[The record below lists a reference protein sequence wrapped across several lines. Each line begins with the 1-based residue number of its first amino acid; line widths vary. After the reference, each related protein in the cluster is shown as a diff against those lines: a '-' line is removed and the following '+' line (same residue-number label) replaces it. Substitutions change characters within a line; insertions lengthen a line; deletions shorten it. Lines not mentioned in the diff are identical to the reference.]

1 MIKKLVAIGGG
12 ENGRKLEN
20 GLYAPYNT
28 EKIDRE
34 IVKLANKKSPNFLF
48 LGHAMNHLKKI
59 EEDYY
64 ITMIIIYG
72 DRFGCRCRNLKS
84 DDLAD
89 EKKVKEMLE
98 WADIIYEG
106 GGDTKSMI
114 DLWKKTG
121 FDKKLYYAWNNGKII
136 CGISAGAV
144 CYFNSCNS
152 EIEGS
157 NNEYTSIDCLNWINL
172 YLTPHGNIT
181 GRLEYTKKALEKND
195 LVGITLS
202 DCSALF
208 IINDKYKVVNSEDDA
223 FCLKSYFK
231 NNEYVEKQ
239 IKNDT
244 KFKNLNQLFIQE

>member
-1 MIKKLVAIGGG
+1 M
-12 ENGRKLEN
+12 
-20 GLYAPYNT
+20 YAPYNT

-64 ITMIIIYG
+64 ITMMKIYG

-114 DLWKKTG
+114 DLWKKQ
-121 FDKKLYYAWNNGKII
+121 
-136 CGISAGAV
+136 
-144 CYFNSCNS
+144 
-152 EIEGS
+152 
-157 NNEYTSIDCLNWINL
+157 
-172 YLTPHGNIT
+172 
-181 GRLEYTKKALEKND
+181 D
-195 LVGITLS
+195 LI
-202 DCSALF
+202 
-208 IINDKYKVVNSEDDA
+208 
-223 FCLKSYFK
+223 KSYIMLGIMAK
-231 NNEYVEKQ
+231 
-239 IKNDT
+239 
-244 KFKNLNQLFIQE
+244 